1 MLTFARRPKP
11 GTRRVLDAIR
21 SMASDAEELPN
32 KGAVDPRM
40 ESFLNPRNRKVPHLY
55 REVLATQDMP
65 QAERASIR
73 DRPDRGRTRQA
84 GSDARELLACNFR
97 YQNAA

>member
-21 SMASDAEELPN
+21 SMAELPN

-55 REVLATQDMP
+55 REVLAKRDMP

-73 DRPDRGRTRQA
+73 DRPD
-84 GSDARELLACNFR
+84 LNFR